1 MRSLILIINELL
13 GFASDAYFLSGAT
26 GCNVLIYNR
35 LYAIPENAMFFDF
48 LGVFMRLKN
57 A

>member
-1 MRSLILIINELL
+1 MSYLVLPL
-13 GFASDAYFLSGAT
+13 GFIFSSGAT

-35 LYAIPENAMFFDF
+35 LYAIQENAMFFDF
-48 LGVFMRLKN
+48 LGVFTRLKN

>member
-1 MRSLILIINELL
+1 MSYLVLLQVII
-13 GFASDAYFLSGAT
+13 FLSGAI

-35 LYAIPENAMFFDF
+35 LYAIQENAMFFDF

>member
-1 MRSLILIINELL
+1 MVLPLMII
-13 GFASDAYFLSGAT
+13 FLSGVA

-35 LYAIPENAMFFDF
+35 LYAIQENAMFFDF
-48 LGVFMRLKN
+48 LGVFTRLKN

>member
-1 MRSLILIINELL
+1 MSYWVLPPR
-13 GFASDAYFLSGAT
+13 FYFLSGAT

-48 LGVFMRLKN
+48 
-57 A
+57 

>member
-1 MRSLILIINELL
+1 MSYLVLPQMFI
-13 GFASDAYFLSGAT
+13 FLSEAT

-35 LYAIPENAMFFDF
+35 LYAISENAMFFDF
-48 LGVFMRLKN
+48 LGVFSRLKN